1 MSINAG
7 EIEHDVK
14 IEHASSGYRACSKS
28 WAIVEEDSMCGC
40 VKQNSFS
47 MILKKWL
54 LDFHCMLH

>member
-40 VKQNSFS
+40 VKQNSCS
-47 MILKKWL
+47 H
-54 LDFHCMLH
+54 DFRN